1 MCGCGRKSVN
11 FMQMRVNRQNMIKR
25 RAAQQQANIQ
35 NATLS
40 NPVVPLVNIPN
51 PGNIN
56 HPWRRIGN
64 RRRFPFIVRR

>member
-11 FMQMRVNRQNMIKR
+11 FMQIRVNRQNMMKR
-25 RAAQQQANIQ
+25 RAAQQANIQ
-35 NATLS
+35 NVTVPS
-40 NPVVPLVNIPN
+40 PVEPVVHVPN

-56 HPWRRIGN
+56 RPWRRIGN